1 MYWIRWFFKELWW
14 YLTYEHY
21 GRRRLRPATWGLLFT
36 LPLLAAFYLLAL
48 GLGQQAALP
57 GERPAPTLPPLTKTA
72 IFAAVTATAQAPTRT
87 PVPRCPED
95 PRLWQLVPL
104 QGTLRDPKTGQ
115 PIRLPKPPQR
125 IEPSC
130 VYEGLARDLAHTL
143 VPNPDVPAPSV
154 EDKVLSVPWFWA
166 PGMEAP
172 QIQAKPRRT
181 QEWGAYYDAQGK
193 RIDELYLPYTAV
205 ATKDPDF
212 PVLVY
217 VFVDI
222 PEAAWL
228 KGRQGR
234 GGVLGPLPNRR
245 RGGDPRHPGNGLR
258 FEGPALGWCCL
269 PGPAAAPHRPR
280 RAGGF
285 GGGPGEAVRIAP
297 LAAFGTAGPRGSPGS
312 LPRHGQPCD
321 HSAGWNHDY
330 QPRGVCGGKEVIG
343 CDGSPS
349 PCFSLPSS

>member
-48 GLGQQAALP
+48 WLGQRAALP

-87 PVPRCPED
+87 PAPRCPED

-115 PIRLPKPPQR
+115 PIQLPKPPQR

-143 VPNPDVPAPSV
+143 VPNPDIPAPSV

-166 PGMEAP
+166 PGMEVP
-172 QIQAKPRRT
+172 QIQVKPRRT
-181 QEWGAYYDAQGK
+181 QDWGAAYDAQGK

-217 VFVDI
+217 VYVDI
-222 PEAAWL
+222 PEAAWV
-228 KGRQGR
+228 KGRVEEEEFWGR
-234 GGVLGPLPNRR
+234 YRI
-245 RGGDPRHPGNGLR
+245 
-258 FEGPALGWCCL
+258 EG
-269 PGPAAAPHRPR
+269 
-280 RAGGF
+280 
-285 GGGPGEAVRIAP
+285 GEAIRGIQAIAYDPKARRWVGVSFPAPRPPRIVHAV
-297 LAAFGTAGPRGSPGS
+297 PRGSAEDLAKLFG
-312 LPRHGQPCD
+312 LPLWRRSELLARVGLQD
-321 HSAGWNHDY
+321 
-330 QPRGVCGGKEVIG
+330 
-343 CDGSPS
+343 PS
-349 PCFSLPSS
+349 PGTVDPATIQPVGIMIISPEGSVVERR

>member
-1 MYWIRWFFKELWW
+1 MGWIRWFFKELWW

-87 PVPRCPED
+87 PAPQCPED

-125 IEPSC
+125 IEPAC
-130 VYEGLARDLAHTL
+130 VYEGLARDLAPTL
-143 VPNPDVPAPSV
+143 VPNPNIPAPSV
-154 EDKVLSVPWFWA
+154 ADKVLSVPWFWA
-166 PGMEAP
+166 PGMEVP

-228 KGRQGR
+228 KGRQGEEEFWARYRIEGGEAIR
-234 GGVLGPLPNRR
+234 GILAMAYDPKARRWVGVAFPAPRPPRIVHAVPAGSAEDLAKLFGLPLWRR
-245 RGGDPRHPGNGLR
+245 SELL
-258 FEGPALGWCCL
+258 A
-269 PGPAAAPHRPR
+269 
-280 RAGGF
+280 RAGLQD
-285 GGGPGEAVRIAP
+285 P
-297 LAAFGTAGPRGSPGS
+297 SPGTVN
-312 LPRHGQPCD
+312 PATIQPVGTMIV
-321 HSAGWNHDY
+321 S
-330 QPRGVCGGKEVIG
+330 PE
-343 CDGSPS
+343 GSVVERR
-349 PCFSLPSS
+349 

>member
-1 MYWIRWFFKELWW
+1 MGWIRWFFKELWW

-87 PVPRCPED
+87 PAPRCPED

-125 IEPSC
+125 IEPAC

-166 PGMEAP
+166 PGMEVPTIRLAP
-172 QIQAKPRRT
+172 ERT
-181 QEWGAYYDAQGK
+181 SAFEIGYDAQGK
-193 RIDELYLPYTAV
+193 RIDHLYLPYTAI
-205 ATKDPDF
+205 ATGDPDF

-217 VFVDI
+217 VYDDIPQSAWVRSRREGREEDRWIRIQLREGEVNRAVVGVVYDAKTRRWVDI
-222 PEAAWL
+222 AYKL
-228 KGRQGR
+228 
-234 GGVLGPLPNRR
+234 PLP
-245 RGGDPRHPGNGLR
+245 PREVH
-258 FEGPALGWCCL
+258 
-269 PGPAAAPHRPR
+269 AAPAGSAEDLAKLFGLPLWRRSELLARFGLKEIFPETINPSTVKPIGTLIIRPEGTEAR
-280 RAGGF
+280 R
-285 GGGPGEAVRIAP
+285 
-297 LAAFGTAGPRGSPGS
+297 
-312 LPRHGQPCD
+312 
-321 HSAGWNHDY
+321 
-330 QPRGVCGGKEVIG
+330 
-343 CDGSPS
+343 
-349 PCFSLPSS
+349 

>member
-87 PVPRCPED
+87 PAPRCPED

-115 PIRLPKPPQR
+115 PIQLPKPPQR
-125 IEPSC
+125 IEPAC

-172 QIQAKPRRT
+172 HDPGWRLERRANFDDRTMTPRGSGLTTSICPTRPSPP
-181 QEWGAYYDAQGK
+181 G
-193 RIDELYLPYTAV
+193 
-205 ATKDPDF
+205 
-212 PVLVY
+212 
-217 VFVDI
+217 I
-222 PEAAWL
+222 PTSRSSSTSMRMVPWP
-228 KGRQGR
+228 
-234 GGVLGPLPNRR
+234 GGVARQEGREDDLGPLTGSRAER
-245 RGGDPRHPGNGLR
+245 L
-258 FEGPALGWCCL
+258 
-269 PGPAAAPHRPR
+269 PAA
-280 RAGGF
+280 
-285 GGGPGEAVRIAP
+285 
-297 LAAFGTAGPRGSPGS
+297 SW
-312 LPRHGQPCD
+312 Q
-321 HSAGWNHDY
+321 
-330 QPRGVCGGKEVIG
+330 
-343 CDGSPS
+343 
-349 PCFSLPSS
+349 